1 MHSTSPEA
9 SEGGNRSVIGAELRV
24 EVRHR
29 EITLLSN
36 NSNAVYCP
44 GCILPTISNRQGDGK
59 AQES

>member
-1 MHSTSPEA
+1 M
-9 SEGGNRSVIGAELRV
+9 IGAELRV

-36 NSNAVYCP
+36 NSNAVYRL
-44 GCILPTISNRQGDGK
+44 GCILPTISNRQGDGE